1 MSFLLILDASV
12 LASPPSHSKDRRKT
26 KGKKSLECTP
36 HPDRGMVTK
45 VVFRWTTRTNPGIS
59 GDEVVVVEGEVAL
72 EGSGEGGVVVEVI
85 TIRRVTLRVFCL
97 GET

>member
-1 MSFLLILDASV
+1 
-12 LASPPSHSKDRRKT
+12 
-26 KGKKSLECTP
+26 
-36 HPDRGMVTK
+36 MVTK

-97 GET
+97 GETGTASRVESLYFWFGLTGVQTGFPNC